1 MWPKN
6 RDAKCEAKLTELKKN
21 KKKKY
26 NYSWRLKHPFQNID
40 RATKQNSQRK

>member
-21 KKKKY
+21 KKK
-26 NYSWRLKHPFQNID
+26 NTITAGD
-40 RATKQNSQRK
+40 